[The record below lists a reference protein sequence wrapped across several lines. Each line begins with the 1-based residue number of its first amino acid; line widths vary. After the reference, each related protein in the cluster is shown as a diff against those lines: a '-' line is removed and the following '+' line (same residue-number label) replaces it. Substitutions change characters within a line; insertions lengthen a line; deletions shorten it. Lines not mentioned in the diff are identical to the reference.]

1 MEQLIH
7 NFKKL
12 TFPIFNGN
20 RKNIN
25 SKTLQKYNRMI
36 QAKKINLNKCNIRI
50 IISQGMGIQKKY
62 YFTNKK
68 NNRNFAKI

>member
-1 MEQLIH
+1 MEQQIH
-7 NFKKL
+7 NFKKP
-12 TFPIFNGN
+12 TYPISNGN
-20 RKNIN
+20 RKNTN

-36 QAKKINLNKCNIRI
+36 QTKKINLNKCNIRI
-50 IISQGMGIQKKY
+50 IISQGMGIQKKC